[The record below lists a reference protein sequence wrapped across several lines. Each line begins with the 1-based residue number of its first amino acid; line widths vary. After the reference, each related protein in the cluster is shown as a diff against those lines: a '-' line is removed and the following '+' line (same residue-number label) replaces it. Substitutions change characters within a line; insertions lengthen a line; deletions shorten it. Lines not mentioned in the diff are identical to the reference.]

1 MAVDK
6 EIWIRMMKGMEHA
19 GYRKTAHIHRCI
31 SEKAQKKIINKLE
44 NMFPKDRY
52 DWKWYT
58 DHNGNLALF
67 TKEHEQKTITKPERK
82 QIDCK
87 YDSIYLDRIGERFR
101 RQAEK
106 GLEKYGILLEDNQ
119 ELGFEERTEHLAEE
133 LTDGLQYIE
142 HLKELMD
149 KHSQVLIS
157 AISELIILSSR
168 SNIPGGEVK
177 KIAQSL
183 NNSLKELYG
192 NAHK

>member
-1 MAVDK
+1 MTVDK
-6 EIWIRMMKGMEHA
+6 EIWIRMIRGMEHA
-19 GYRKTAHIHRCI
+19 GYRKVAQIHRHT
-31 SEKAQKKIINKLE
+31 SDRAQNKIIDKLE
-44 NMFPKDRY
+44 SMFPKDRY
-52 DWKWYT
+52 DWKWHT
-58 DHNGNLALF
+58 DHNGNLTLF
-67 TKEHEQKTITKPERK
+67 TKECGQETITKPEHK
-82 QIDCK
+82 QIK
-87 YDSIYLDRIGERFR
+87 YDSMYLDRIGERFR
-101 RQAEK
+101 RQTEK

-149 KHSQVLIS
+149 RHSQVLIS

-168 SNIPGGEVK
+168 SSIPGREVK